1 MKWCRGDWNSWELW
15 RLGLARNYNRTMSTG
30 KHAEEDYLQGKL
42 RETESERITRPFLLN
57 NALRQIISFNFQTYI
72 KMFFLKL
79 KDSSST
85 SKVEFHAKST
95 DMAFLKAA
103 YLSLSLSHWSNH
115 REAIAIEPDLVSFT
129 FDTKIFASLGFVHTI
144 FVKDKSHN
152 YEIV

>member
-1 MKWCRGDWNSWELW
+1 MKFDQENLTKGPNEMMSW
-15 RLGLARNYNRTMSTG
+15 RLKFVRVVEIGISKELQPYDVNR

-103 YLSLSLSHWSNH
+103 YLSLSLIDPTTARPLPSGAEPHSGLGGPWPLQNFFFSH
-115 REAIAIEPDLVSFT
+115 
-129 FDTKIFASLGFVHTI
+129 
-144 FVKDKSHN
+144 
-152 YEIV
+152 

>member
-1 MKWCRGDWNSWELW
+1 MMSW
-15 RLGLARNYNRTMSTG
+15 RLKFVRVVEIGISKELQPYDVNR